1 MGTVIDGGWWPDSDS
16 RYKEGWTMSVS
27 LGLNQPSEPPLK
39 KSLAKNAP
47 KSSRQR
53 QPEIVDELADGA
65 YRVAKFKH
73 QNAELRRLSKEA
85 SKKASKKD

>member
-1 MGTVIDGGWWPDSDS
+1 MGTVINKGWWPDSDS

-39 KSLAKNAP
+39 KSLAKSVP
-47 KSSRQR
+47 KNSQ
-53 QPEIVDELADGA
+53 QYQEEDGA

-73 QNAELRRLSKEA
+73 QNAELRRLSREA
-85 SKKASKKD
+85 SKKANKKD